1 MHHRRGTFMKTKITV
16 VCENSVVVPAPP
28 LIGEHGFSCLIE
40 AEDATLFDTGQGFG
54 IVNNMQRMGKQFDGI
69 KRIILSHGHF
79 DHTGG
84 LLTVLQNKKEK
95 TPVYLHPDA
104 FIEKKAVI
112 PLPQNTIELPI
123 GMRASKEEYEKA
135 GAEFHFIKGFTKIT
149 GSLSALSDVKRPADW
164 KTWDV
169 RLKQKI
175 NGEII
180 DDPFTDDLSL
190 LINTESGPVVLL
202 GCAHA
207 GIVEILDD
215 LSEKTG
221 LREFHAVIGGT
232 HLENAP
238 EDYVVRAMET
248 LKGYRVK
255 KIAVSHCTGLKMAA
269 RFAAEFKN
277 EFANAS
283 VGSSFEF

>member
-1 MHHRRGTFMKTKITV
+1 MKTKITV
-16 VCENSVVVPAPP
+16 LCENSVIVPAPP

-95 TPVYLHPDA
+95 TPVYMHPDA

-112 PLPQNTIELPI
+112 PLPQNTIEMLI

-135 GAEFHFIKGFTKIT
+135 GAEFNFIRGFTKI
-149 GSLSALSDVKRPADW
+149 SDSISALSDVKRPADW

-169 RLKQKI
+169 RLKQKV
-175 NGEII
+175 NGAIV

-190 LINTESGPVVLL
+190 LIDTESGPVVLL

-207 GIVEILDD
+207 GIVEILND

-221 LREFHAVIGGT
+221 HREFHAVIGGT

-238 EDYVVRAMET
+238 ENYVARAMET
-248 LKGYRVK
+248 LKSYRVK
-255 KIAVSHCTGLKMAA
+255 KIAVSHCTGLKMAG

-277 EFANAS
+277 ESANAS

>member
-1 MHHRRGTFMKTKITV
+1 MKTKITV
-16 VCENSVVVPAPP
+16 LCENSVAVPAPP

-40 AEDATLFDTGQGFG
+40 SQDATLFDTGQGFG
-54 IVNNMQRMGKQFDGI
+54 IVNNMQKMGKQFDAI
-69 KRIILSHGHF
+69 RRIVLSHGHY

-84 LLTVLQNKKEK
+84 LLAVLQNRKEK
-95 TPVYLHPDA
+95 TPVYVHPDA
-104 FIEKKAVI
+104 FNDKKAVVV
-112 PLPQNTIELPI
+112 LPQNTIELPI
-123 GMRASKEEYEKA
+123 GMRAQKEEYEKA
-135 GAEFHFIKGFTKIT
+135 GAEFNLIRGFTKIT
-149 GSLSALSDVKRPADW
+149 DSISALSDVKRPEGW

-175 NGEII
+175 NGEIV

-207 GIVEILDD
+207 GIVEILDG

-221 LREFHAVIGGT
+221 HREFHAVIGGT
-232 HLENAP
+232 HLESAP
-238 EDYVVRAMET
+238 EDYVVKAMDT

-255 KIAVSHCTGLKMAA
+255 KIAVSHCTGLKMAG

-283 VGSSFEF
+283 VGNSFEF

>member
-1 MHHRRGTFMKTKITV
+1 MLLYGGLMKTKITV
-16 VCENSVVVPAPP
+16 VCENSVIVPAPP

-40 AEDATLFDTGQGFG
+40 TEGTTLFDTGQGLG
-54 IVNNMQRMGKQFDGI
+54 ILNNMARLGKNVDSIQRI
-69 KRIILSHGHF
+69 VLSHGHY

-84 LLTVLQNKKEK
+84 LLSVLKSRKDK

-104 FIEKKAVI
+104 FNDKKAVI
-112 PLPQNTIELPI
+112 QLPATTIEMPI
-123 GMRASKEEYEKA
+123 GMPVTKEEYEGD
-135 GAEFHFIKGFTKIT
+135 GAEFNLIHGFVKLTD
-149 GSLSALSDVKRPADW
+149 SQSALSEVNRPAGW
-164 KTWDV
+164 KTWDT

-175 NGEII
+175 NGEIA

-190 LINTESGPVVLL
+190 LINTESGPVVIL

-207 GIVEILDD
+207 GMVEILND

-221 LREFHAVIGGT
+221 HREFHAVIGGT

-238 EDYVVRAMET
+238 EDYVVLAMDT
-248 LKGYRVK
+248 LRKFHVK
-255 KIAVSHCTGLKMAA
+255 KIAVSHCTGLKMAG

-283 VGSSFEF
+283 VGGAFEF

>member
-1 MHHRRGTFMKTKITV
+1 MKTKITV
-16 VCENSVVVPAPP
+16 LCENSIIVPAPP

-40 AEDATLFDTGQGFG
+40 SEDTTLFDTGQGLG
-54 IVNNMQRMGKQFDGI
+54 IINNMKAMGKTIGGI
-69 KRIILSHGHF
+69 NRIILSHGHF

-84 LLTVLQNKKEK
+84 LLPVLQFAVVKM
-95 TPVYLHPDA
+95 PVFLHPAA
-104 FIEKKAVI
+104 FNDKKAVI
-112 PLPQNTIELPI
+112 SLPQKTIEMPI
-123 GMRASKEEYEKA
+123 GMRASQEEYEQA
-135 GAEFHFIKGFTKIT
+135 GANFNFIQGFVKIT
-149 GSLSALSDVKRPADW
+149 DSISALSEVKRPSDW

-175 NGEII
+175 NGEIK

-207 GIVEILDD
+207 GIVEILND

-221 LREFHAVIGGT
+221 FKEFHAVIGGT

-238 EDYVVRAMET
+238 EEYVALAMDT
-248 LKGYRVK
+248 LKKYHVK
-255 KIAVSHCTGLKMAA
+255 KIAVSHCTGLKMAG

>member
-1 MHHRRGTFMKTKITV
+1 MKTKITV
-16 VCENSVVVPAPP
+16 LCENSIAVPVPP

-40 AEDATLFDTGQGFG
+40 SKDTTLFDTGQGLG
-54 IVNNMQRMGKQFDGI
+54 IINNMKAMGKNIGGI
-69 KRIILSHGHF
+69 QRIILSHGHY

-84 LLTVLQNKKEK
+84 LLSVLQHAVVK
-95 TPVYLHPDA
+95 TPVFLHSAA
-104 FIEKKAVI
+104 FNNKLAVI
-112 PLPQNTIELPI
+112 PLPQKTIEMPI
-123 GMRASKEEYEKA
+123 GMKDAKEEYEKA
-135 GAEFHFIKGFTKIT
+135 GAVFNFVEGFVKIT
-149 GSLSALSDVKRPADW
+149 DSISALSDVKRPADW
-164 KTWDV
+164 KTWDT

-175 NGEII
+175 NGEIV

-215 LSEKTG
+215 FSEKTG
-221 LREFHAVIGGT
+221 HKEFHAIIGGT

-238 EDYVVRAMET
+238 EEYVARTMDT
-248 LKGYRVK
+248 LKKYHVK
-255 KIAVSHCTGLKMAA
+255 KIAVSHCTGLKMAG

-283 VGSSFEF
+283 VGSYFEF

>member
-1 MHHRRGTFMKTKITV
+1 MKTKITV
-16 VCENSVVVPAPP
+16 LCENSVIVPAPP

-40 AEDATLFDTGQGFG
+40 SEDATLFDTGQGFG
-54 IVNNMQRMGKQFDGI
+54 IVNNMGKMGKQFDSI
-69 KRIILSHGHF
+69 KRIVLSHGHF

-84 LLTVLQNKKEK
+84 LLTVLQNKQEK

-104 FIEKKAVI
+104 FNDKKAVVV
-112 PLPQNTIELPI
+112 LPQNTIELPI
-123 GMRASKEEYEKA
+123 GMRASKEDFEKA
-135 GAEFHFIKGFTKIT
+135 GAEFNFIKGFTKIT
-149 GSLSALSDVKRPADW
+149 DSISALSEVKRPADW

-175 NGEII
+175 NGEIK

-207 GIVEILDD
+207 GIVEILND

-221 LREFHAVIGGT
+221 NKEFHAVIGGT

-238 EDYVVRAMET
+238 EEYVALAMDT
-248 LKGYRVK
+248 LKKFKVK
-255 KIAVSHCTGLKMAA
+255 KIAVSHCTGLKMAG

>member
-1 MHHRRGTFMKTKITV
+1 MKTKITV
-16 VCENSVVVPAPP
+16 LCENSVIVPAPP

-40 AEDATLFDTGQGFG
+40 SEDVTLFDTGQGFG
-54 IVNNMQRMGKQFDGI
+54 IVNNMQKMGKQFDAI
-69 KRIILSHGHF
+69 LRIVLSHGHF

-84 LLTVLQNKKEK
+84 LLAVLQSKKEK
-95 TPVYLHPDA
+95 TSVYVHPDA
-104 FIEKKAVI
+104 FNEKKAVI

-135 GAEFHFIKGFTKIT
+135 GAQFNLIKGFVKIT
-149 GSLSALSDVKRPADW
+149 DAISTLSDVKRPADW
-164 KTWDV
+164 KTWDT
-169 RLKQKI
+169 RLKQKV
-175 NGEII
+175 NGAIT

-190 LINTESGPVVLL
+190 LLETESGPVVLL

-207 GIVEILDD
+207 GIVEILND

-221 LREFHAVIGGT
+221 HNEFHAVIGGT

-238 EDYVVRAMET
+238 EEYVALAMDT
-248 LKGYRVK
+248 LKKYNVK
-255 KIAVSHCTGLKMAA
+255 KIAVSHCTGLKMAG

-283 VGSSFEF
+283 VGSVFEF

>member
-1 MHHRRGTFMKTKITV
+1 MKTKITV
-16 VCENSVVVPAPP
+16 LCENSVIVPAPP
-28 LIGEHGFSCLIE
+28 LIGEHGFACLIE
-40 AEDATLFDTGQGFG
+40 SEDATLFDTGQGFG
-54 IVNNMQRMGKQFDGI
+54 IVNNMQKMGKQFDAI
-69 KRIILSHGHF
+69 RQVVLSHGHF

-84 LLTVLQNKKEK
+84 LLTVLQNRKEK
-95 TPVYLHPDA
+95 TPVYVHPDA
-104 FIEKKAVI
+104 FNDKKAVI
-112 PLPQNTIELPI
+112 PLPQNTIEMPI
-123 GMRASKEEYEKA
+123 GMRASKEEFEQA
-135 GAEFHFIKGFTKIT
+135 GADFKFIKGFVKIT
-149 GSLSALSDVKRPADW
+149 DSLSALSDVKRPSDW

-175 NGEII
+175 NGEIK

-190 LINTESGPVVLL
+190 LITTDSGPVVLL

-215 LSEKTG
+215 LSERTG
-221 LREFHAVIGGT
+221 HKEFHAVIGGT

-238 EDYVVRAMET
+238 EGYVLKAMET
-248 LKGYRVK
+248 LKQYHVK

-283 VGSSFEF
+283 VGSVFEF

>member
-1 MHHRRGTFMKTKITV
+1 MITKITV
-16 VCENSVVVPAPP
+16 LCENSVIVPAPP

-40 AEDATLFDTGQGFG
+40 SEDATLFDTGQGFG
-54 IVNNMQRMGKQFDGI
+54 IENNMGKMGKQFDAI
-69 KRIILSHGHF
+69 KRIVLSHGHF

-84 LLTVLQNKKEK
+84 LLTVLQNRKEK

-104 FIEKKAVI
+104 FNDKKAVI
-112 PLPQNTIELPI
+112 PLPQNTIEMPI
-123 GMRASKEEYEKA
+123 DMRASKEEYEKA
-135 GAEFHFIKGFTKIT
+135 GADFKFINGFVKIT
-149 GSLSALSDVKRPADW
+149 DSISALSDVKRPSDW
-164 KTWDV
+164 KTWDT

-175 NGEII
+175 NGGIK

-207 GIVEILDD
+207 GIVEILND

-221 LREFHAVIGGT
+221 NTEFHAVIGGT
-232 HLENAP
+232 HLESAP
-238 EDYVVRAMET
+238 EEYVALAMDT
-248 LKGYRVK
+248 LRKFKVK
-255 KIAVSHCTGLKMAA
+255 KIAVSHCTGLKMAG

-283 VGSSFEF
+283 VGSVFEF

>member
-1 MHHRRGTFMKTKITV
+1 MKTKITV
-16 VCENSVVVPAPP
+16 LCENSVVVPAPP

-40 AEDATLFDTGQGFG
+40 SGDTTLFDTGQGFG
-54 IVNNMQRMGKQFDGI
+54 IVNNMQKMGKQFDAIG
-69 KRIILSHGHF
+69 RVVLSHGHF

-84 LLTVLQNKKEK
+84 LLAVLQNRKEK
-95 TPVYLHPDA
+95 TPVFLHPDA
-104 FIEKKAVI
+104 FNDKKAVV

-135 GAEFHFIKGFTKIT
+135 GAQFNLIKGFTKIT
-149 GSLSALSDVKRPADW
+149 DSISALSDVKRPADW
-164 KTWDV
+164 KTWDT

-175 NGEII
+175 NGEIV

-190 LINTESGPVVLL
+190 IINTESGPVVLL

-207 GIVEILDD
+207 GIVEILND

-221 LREFHAVIGGT
+221 HKEFHAVIGGT
-232 HLENAP
+232 HLESAP
-238 EDYVVRAMET
+238 EDYVIQAMDT
-248 LKGYRVK
+248 LRRYQVK

>member
-1 MHHRRGTFMKTKITV
+1 MKTRLTV
-16 VCENSVVVPAPP
+16 LCENSVVVPSPP

-40 AEDATLFDTGQGFG
+40 SEDATLFDTGQGFG
-54 IVNNMQRMGKQFDGI
+54 IVNNMAKMGKQFDSI
-69 KRIILSHGHF
+69 QRIILSHGHF

-84 LLTVLQNKKEK
+84 LLTVLQSKKEK
-95 TPVYLHPDA
+95 TPVFVHPDA
-104 FIEKKAVI
+104 FNDKKAYI
-112 PLPQNTIELPI
+112 PLPQNPIELPI
-123 GMRASKEEYEKA
+123 GMRATKKEYEQA
-135 GAEFHFIKGFTKIT
+135 GADFNFIQGFTKIT
-149 GSLSALSDVKRPADW
+149 GSLSALSDVKRPSDW
-164 KTWDV
+164 KTWDT

-175 NGEII
+175 NGALV

-190 LINTESGPVVLL
+190 LIETESGPVVLL

-215 LSEKTG
+215 LSGKTG
-221 LREFHAVIGGT
+221 HREFHAVIGGT
-232 HLENAP
+232 HLESAP
-238 EDYVVRAMET
+238 EDYVALAFDSLR
-248 LKGYRVK
+248 KYRVK

-283 VGSSFEF
+283 VGSVFEF

>member
-1 MHHRRGTFMKTKITV
+1 MKTKITV
-16 VCENSVVVPAPP
+16 LCENSVIVPAPP

-40 AEDATLFDTGQGFG
+40 SEDATLFDTGQGFG
-54 IVNNMQRMGKQFDGI
+54 IENNMGKMGKQFDSI
-69 KRIILSHGHF
+69 KRIVLSHGHF

-84 LLTVLQNKKEK
+84 LLTVLQNRKEK

-104 FIEKKAVI
+104 FNDKKAVV
-112 PLPQNTIELPI
+112 PLPQTTIEMPI
-123 GMRASKEEYEKA
+123 GMRASKEDYEKA
-135 GAEFHFIKGFTKIT
+135 GAEFNFIKGFAKIT
-149 GSLSALSDVKRPADW
+149 DSISALSEVKHPADW

-175 NGEII
+175 NGEIQS
-180 DDPFTDDLSL
+180 DPFTDDLSL

-221 LREFHAVIGGT
+221 FKEFHAVIGGT

-238 EDYVVRAMET
+238 EEYVALAMDT
-248 LKGYRVK
+248 LKKYRVK
-255 KIAVSHCTGLKMAA
+255 KVAVSHCTGLKMAG

-283 VGSSFEF
+283 VGSVFEF

>member
-1 MHHRRGTFMKTKITV
+1 MKTKITV
-16 VCENSVVVPAPP
+16 LCENSVVVPAPP

-40 AEDATLFDTGQGFG
+40 SEDATRFDTGQGFG
-54 IVNNMQRMGKQFDGI
+54 IVNNMQKMGKHFDAI
-69 KRIILSHGHF
+69 RRIVLSHGHF

-84 LLTVLQNKKEK
+84 LLAVLQSRKEK
-95 TPVYLHPDA
+95 TPVYVHPDA
-104 FIEKKAVI
+104 FNDKKAVI
-112 PLPQNTIELPI
+112 PLPQNPIELPI
-123 GMRASKEEYEKA
+123 GMRASKDEYEKA
-135 GAEFHFIKGFTKIT
+135 GAQFNLINGFVKIT
-149 GSLSALSDVKRPADW
+149 DSISTLSDVKRPTDW

-175 NGEII
+175 NGEIK

-190 LINTESGPVVLL
+190 FINTESGPVVLL

-221 LREFHAVIGGT
+221 YREFHAVIGGT

-238 EDYVVRAMET
+238 EEYVALAMKT
-248 LKGYRVK
+248 LKKYNVE

-283 VGSSFEF
+283 VGSFFEF

>member
-1 MHHRRGTFMKTKITV
+1 MKTKITV
-16 VCENSVVVPAPP
+16 LCENSVIVPLPF
-28 LIGEHGFSCLIE
+28 IGEHGFSCLIE
-40 AEDATLFDTGQGFG
+40 SEDTTLFDTGQGLG
-54 IVNNMQRMGKQFDGI
+54 IINNIGKMGKNIDALQ
-69 KRIILSHGHF
+69 RIILSHGHF

-84 LLTVLQNKKEK
+84 LLSVLQNKKEK

-104 FIEKKAVI
+104 LNDKKAVI
-112 PLPQNTIELPI
+112 PLPQNTIEMSI

-135 GAEFHFIKGFTKIT
+135 GANFNFIRGFVKIT
-149 GSLSALSDVKRPADW
+149 DSISALSDVKRPSDW
-164 KTWDV
+164 KTWDA

-175 NGEII
+175 DGAIT

-190 LINTESGPVVLL
+190 LISTESGPVVLL

-207 GIVEILDD
+207 GIVEILND

-221 LREFHAVIGGT
+221 TREFYAVIGGT

-238 EDYVVRAMET
+238 EDYVALAMDT
-248 LKGYRVK
+248 LKTYRVK
-255 KIAVSHCTGLKMAA
+255 KIAVSHCTGLRMAG
-269 RFAAEFKN
+269 RFASEFKN

-283 VGSSFEF
+283 VGSAFEF

>member
-1 MHHRRGTFMKTKITV
+1 MKTKITV
-16 VCENSVVVPAPP
+16 LCENSVIVPLPF
-28 LIGEHGFSCLIE
+28 IGEHGFSCLIE
-40 AEDATLFDTGQGFG
+40 SEDTTLFDTGQGLG
-54 IVNNMQRMGKQFDGI
+54 IINNIGKMGKNIDALQ
-69 KRIILSHGHF
+69 RIILSHGHF

-84 LLTVLQNKKEK
+84 LLSVLQNKKEK

-104 FIEKKAVI
+104 LNDKKAVI
-112 PLPQNTIELPI
+112 PLPQNTIEMSI

-135 GAEFHFIKGFTKIT
+135 GANFNFIRGFVKIT
-149 GSLSALSDVKRPADW
+149 DSISALSDVKRPSDW
-164 KTWDV
+164 KTWDA

-175 NGEII
+175 DGAIT

-190 LINTESGPVVLL
+190 LISTESGPVVLL

-207 GIVEILDD
+207 GIVEILND

-221 LREFHAVIGGT
+221 TREFYAVIGGT

-238 EDYVVRAMET
+238 EDYTALAMDT
-248 LKGYRVK
+248 LKTYRVK
-255 KIAVSHCTGLKMAA
+255 KIAVSHCTGLRMAG
-269 RFAAEFKN
+269 RFASEFKN

-283 VGSSFEF
+283 VGSAFEF

>member
-1 MHHRRGTFMKTKITV
+1 MKTKITV
-16 VCENSVVVPAPP
+16 LCENSVIVPLPF
-28 LIGEHGFSCLIE
+28 IGEHGFSCLIE
-40 AEDATLFDTGQGFG
+40 SEDTTLFDTGQGLG
-54 IVNNMQRMGKQFDGI
+54 IINNIGKMGKNIDALQ
-69 KRIILSHGHF
+69 RIILSHGHF

-84 LLTVLQNKKEK
+84 LLSVLQNKKEK

-104 FIEKKAVI
+104 LNDKKAVI
-112 PLPQNTIELPI
+112 PLPQNTIEMSI

-135 GAEFHFIKGFTKIT
+135 GANFNFIRGFVKIT
-149 GSLSALSDVKRPADW
+149 DSISALSDVKRPSDW
-164 KTWDV
+164 KTWDA

-175 NGEII
+175 DGAIT

-190 LINTESGPVVLL
+190 LISTESGPVVLL

-207 GIVEILDD
+207 GIVEILND

-221 LREFHAVIGGT
+221 TREFHAVIGGT

-238 EDYVVRAMET
+238 EDYVALAMDT
-248 LKGYRVK
+248 LKTYRVK
-255 KIAVSHCTGLKMAA
+255 KIAVSHCTGLRMAG
-269 RFAAEFKN
+269 RFASEFKN

-283 VGSSFEF
+283 VGSAFEF

>member
-1 MHHRRGTFMKTKITV
+1 MKTKLTV
-16 VCENSVVVPAPP
+16 LCENSVMVPVPP

-40 AEDATLFDTGQGFG
+40 SEDTTLFDTGQGLG
-54 IVNNMQRMGKQFDGI
+54 IMNNLGKMGKSIDAI
-69 KRIILSHGHF
+69 SRIVLSHGHY

-104 FIEKKAVI
+104 FNDKKAVI
-112 PLPQNTIELPI
+112 VLPQKTIEMPI
-123 GMRASKEEYEKA
+123 GMPASKEECEKA
-135 GAEFHFIKGFTKIT
+135 GAEFNFIKGFTRIT
-149 GSLSALSDVKRPADW
+149 SSISALSDVKRPMDW
-164 KTWDV
+164 KTWDT

-175 NGEII
+175 NGVIN

-190 LINTESGPVVLL
+190 VITTESGPVVLL

-207 GIVEILDD
+207 GIVEILNDF
-215 LSEKTG
+215 SEKTG
-221 LREFHAVIGGT
+221 YKEFHAVIGGT

-238 EDYVVRAMET
+238 EDYVTLALET
-248 LKGYRVK
+248 LKKYRVK
-255 KIAVSHCTGLKMAA
+255 KIAVSHCTGLKLSG

-283 VGSSFEF
+283 VGSTFEF